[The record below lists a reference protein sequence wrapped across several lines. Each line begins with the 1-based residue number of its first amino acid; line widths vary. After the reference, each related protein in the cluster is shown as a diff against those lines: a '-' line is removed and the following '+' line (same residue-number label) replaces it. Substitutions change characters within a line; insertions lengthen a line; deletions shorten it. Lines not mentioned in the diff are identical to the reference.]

1 MAPLRLLLLCLM
13 ASQAASPG
21 PTARPGMVI
30 EHVPCPSDPTQ
41 HYTLYLPSAY
51 VTSRRWPL
59 LFVFDP
65 GARAARATEQFQ
77 SAAERYGW
85 VIAASENSR
94 NGPWEPNERAIKAM
108 WPALLDGYAIDPS
121 RIYTAG
127 HSGGASMAWVVAK
140 ESGQVAGVIA
150 SGQPAPGQE
159 SERPISFAWFGTA
172 GHDDFNFLEVKSID
186 SRMERAGRPHRL
198 ELFQGGHQWPPVEL
212 ADAAL
217 GWFELLAM
225 KDGRRGRDSGLATS
239 MLIEDLK
246 RARALGERGALT
258 DARRSYAAIV
268 ETYASLA
275 DVSEARARLAAI
287 DADGR
292 LKDLR
297 RREER
302 SDDRERER
310 ASGIDRMLSRLA
322 AGEPASVP
330 ELRSIFS
337 FDSVLKA
344 SRGDSYEAAG
354 ARRSLELLFVQA
366 TSARREFEARRDY
379 GRAGTALDLAL
390 EIHPERTAL
399 WIDLAADRALSGQ
412 KGAAVAALQHAIERG
427 YTDKAALER
436 DERFEK
442 LRGTP
447 AFDSI
452 VK

>member
-1 MAPLRLLLLCLM
+1 MVVLHLLLLGLM
-13 ASQAASPG
+13 AGQSASTAPTVTPG
-21 PTARPGMVI
+21 KVI
-30 EHVPCPSDPTQ
+30 EHLPCPSDPSQ
-41 HYTLYLPSAY
+41 RYTLYLPSGY

-65 GARAARATEQFQ
+65 GARAARATEQFR
-77 SAAERYGW
+77 SAAEHYGW

-94 NGPWEPNERAIKAM
+94 NGPWGPNERAIQAM

-150 SGQPAPGQE
+150 SGQPGPGQE
-159 SERPISFAWFGTA
+159 SARPIAFAWFGTA
-172 GHDDFNFLEVKSID
+172 GFDDFNFLEVKGID
-186 SRMERAGRPHRL
+186 DRMKRLGKPHRL

-217 GWFELLAM
+217 GWLELLAM
-225 KDGRRGRDSGLATS
+225 KDDRRPRDNSLAAS

-246 RARALGERGALT
+246 RTRALDERGALT
-258 DARRSYAAIV
+258 DARRSYGEIV
-268 ETYASLA
+268 ETYTTLA
-275 DVSEARARLAAI
+275 DVSEARTRLAAI
-287 DADGR
+287 DADPR
-292 LKDLR
+292 FKELR
-297 RREER
+297 RNEER

-310 ASGIDRMLSRLA
+310 GASIDRMLARLA
-322 AGEPASVP
+322 AEEPASVS
-330 ELRSIFS
+330 ELRSMLS
-337 FDSVLKA
+337 VDSILKA
-344 SRGDSYEAAG
+344 SRGDSYEAG
-354 ARRSLELLFVQA
+354 SARRSLELLFVQA

-379 GRAGTALDLAL
+379 ARAATALDLAL
-390 EIHPERTAL
+390 GVHPERAAL
-399 WIDLAADRALSGQ
+399 WIELAADRALSGQ
-412 KGAAVAALQHAIERG
+412 KGAAVAALQRAIEQG
-427 YTDKAALER
+427 YTDKAALQR

-447 AFDSI
+447 AFDTI